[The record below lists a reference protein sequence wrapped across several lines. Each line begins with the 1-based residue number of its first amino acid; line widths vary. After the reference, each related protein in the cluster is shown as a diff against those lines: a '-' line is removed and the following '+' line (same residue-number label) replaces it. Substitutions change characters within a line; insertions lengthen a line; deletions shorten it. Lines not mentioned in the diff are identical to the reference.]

1 MKKSALN
8 FICGIILAL
17 AGVVLAADFDD
28 DVKSYSVFENTP
40 TSTVIGKIEIKN
52 VDAADVTQ
60 LVVSMAGKRNAMPK
74 AEDLFYVPQSPIK
87 DDSSKI
93 WLVFAVKDGNLL
105 DHETA
110 DSVYT
115 VIFTVQDEN
124 GLQDTIIREINLLDV
139 NEAPVIA
146 GKDTVI
152 SIPESLANGK
162 VAGSIRVS
170 DPDIKHY
177 REFGHL
183 EYSILSANVP
193 FKMDSNKIIVTDASR
208 LDYEVLK
215 PDTSFSF
222 RVQVAN
228 CELNKSSGKYDG
240 PCLYDT
246 AKVTIAVSDMSE
258 MTHIVPC
265 EGGSC
270 SSCSGDNC
278 VDVMDSICIGSNCQ
292 GVNPYD
298 SVLTVGVK
306 ENSPTGY
313 IVLNYAVSDDDVGT
327 GHKDTLIATMKNTNN
342 SGADSLFRIN
352 TRKINGEWRVVVS
365 VKDGSKLDYERVKET
380 HAMTIYV
387 TDPDD
392 PAGMRDSLRRIIKV
406 VDENEAPRA
415 RDADL
420 KPCENLPKGSVIG
433 KLDVVDPDTK
443 HVKEFAHLEYSII
456 DAGTPFMVD
465 SNIVIVNDPSKMD
478 YELAVHGYSFRV
490 QVANCELNQITG
502 KYDGACL
509 YDTARVTVDFL
520 NINEVPK
527 IIVDGPVPDG
537 HDDSDSLCVA
547 YCDTTNRGVSASDT
561 LTIGVKENTEDSL
574 LTKSGTVLFKYTVV
588 DEDTGHVAGAK
599 VKWVDVSTSIPSV
612 STKGTDLFKI
622 EYSNGLIT
630 VRVKDEKL
638 LDYEVL
644 RKASSHNDPDPEY
657 TMAIIVTDPDGLA
670 DTLYRTIRIV
680 DVNEKPLFEVWPITI
695 TENNKIND
703 SLGHVE
709 HPSDID
715 SLSRNPALYD
725 NGFKMTGGDTGLV
738 KLAKDPTDLM
748 RVMLRANVI
757 LDCESGEYVC
767 GQDSLYW
774 VELTYGDTTLQTAYT
789 DLKVPVKLI
798 DLNEPPT
805 ILTDTIGI
813 AENSPKGTVVDMIK
827 WEDIDRFDTVMSF
840 KIVKDPTGC
849 FDIGLSTG
857 ILTVNKDNCAGLDY
871 EKNETVT
878 IRVAITDM
886 VNITDR
892 SLIAGDP
899 ITITKEIKVNIHD
912 VNEPASITDTTISE
926 PELTSVSTEI
936 DSVRATEPG
945 IDVKPD
951 PNPVEADT
959 NKAPDERHDSVV
971 DTSEHEIAADT
982 LKHDSVVDTLKHDSY
997 ELSEETFA
1005 KPSFRV
1011 RMVGPFKFA
1020 IVMNDDAPATARSY
1034 AVMDLQGRIMQK
1046 GEITSTETLVP
1057 VLNSGSYVVKVGLGM
1072 RRVNVH

>member
-1 MKKSALN
+1 
-8 FICGIILAL
+8 
-17 AGVVLAADFDD
+17 
-28 DVKSYSVFENTP
+28 
-40 TSTVIGKIEIKN
+40 
-52 VDAADVTQ
+52 
-60 LVVSMAGKRNAMPK
+60 
-74 AEDLFYVPQSPIK
+74 
-87 DDSSKI
+87 
-93 WLVFAVKDGNLL
+93 
-105 DHETA
+105 
-110 DSVYT
+110 
-115 VIFTVQDEN
+115 
-124 GLQDTIIREINLLDV
+124 
-139 NEAPVIA
+139 
-146 GKDTVI
+146 
-152 SIPESLANGK
+152 
-162 VAGSIRVS
+162 
-170 DPDIKHY
+170 
-177 REFGHL
+177 
-183 EYSILSANVP
+183 
-193 FKMDSNKIIVTDASR
+193 MDSNKIIVTDASR

-313 IVLNYAVSDDDVGT
+313 IVLNYAAFDDDVGT
-327 GHKDTLIATMKNTNN
+327 EHKDTLIATMKNTNN

-406 VDENEAPRA
+406 IDVNEAPRA

-420 KPCENLPKGSVIG
+420 KPSENLPKGSVIG
-433 KLDVVDPDTK
+433 KLDAVDPDTK

-478 YELAVHGYSFRV
+478 YELVVHEYSFRV
-490 QVANCELNQITG
+490 QVANCELNATTG

-537 HDDSDSLCVA
+537 YDDSDSICIA
-547 YCDTTNRGVSASDT
+547 HCDTTNRGVTSAGI
-561 LTIGVKENTEDSL
+561 LTIGVRENSNNPNGSMKIVSPTDM
-574 LTKSGTVLFKYTVV
+574 VLFQYHVV
-588 DEDTGHVAGAK
+588 DEDSSHVAGAK
-599 VKWVDVSTSIPSV
+599 VSWFDAATTIPSV

-622 EYSNGLIT
+622 EYSNGVIT
-630 VRVKDEKL
+630 VRVKDEKR
-638 LDYEVL
+638 LDYESL
-644 RKASSHNDPDPEY
+644 RNATSRDDSDPEY
-657 TMAIIVTDPDGLA
+657 TMGIVVTDPYGLA
-670 DTLYRTIRIV
+670 DTLYRKIRII
-680 DVNEKPLFEVWPITI
+680 DMNEMPLFEVWPITI
-695 TENNKIND
+695 VENNRIGD
-703 SLGHVE
+703 SLAIVE

-715 SLSRNPALYD
+715 SLSGNSDLYD
-725 NGFKMTGGDTGLV
+725 NGFKMTGDDTSLFW
-738 KLAKDPTDLM
+738 LDKDPTDLM
-748 RVMLRANVI
+748 RAVLRAKEV
-757 LDCESGEYVC
+757 LDCENGEYIC

-774 VELTYGDTTLQTAYT
+774 IELIYGDTTLKTVYS
-789 DLKVPVKLI
+789 DVKIPVKLI
-798 DLNEPPT
+798 DLNEPPE
-805 ILTDTIGI
+805 ILTDSMGVD
-813 AENSPKGTVVDMIK
+813 ENSPKGTVVDTVK
-827 WEDIDRFDTVMSF
+827 WFDVDRFDTAMDF

-849 FDIGLSTG
+849 FDIGRTTG
-857 ILTVNKDNCAGLDY
+857 IVAVKKDNCAGLDY
-871 EKNETVT
+871 EKNPNVT
-878 IRVAITDM
+878 INVSVSDM
-886 VNITDR
+886 VEVASD
-892 SLIAGDP
+892 LIAGSS
-899 ITITKEIKVNIHD
+899 ITVVKSIKVNIHD
-912 VNEPASITDTTISE
+912 VDEPASITDTTISE
-926 PELTSVSTEI
+926 PESISDSTEI
-936 DSVRATEPG
+936 DTVRATEPG
-945 IDVKPD
+945 IDVESD
-951 PNPVEADT
+951 PAVADT
-959 NKAPDERHDSVV
+959 SKVPDEKHD
-971 DTSEHEIAADT
+971 AATDT
-982 LKHDSVVDTLKHDSY
+982 LKHDSVVDTLKHDSF
-997 ELSEETFA
+997 ELSEDTFA

-1011 RMVGPFKFA
+1011 KMVGLFKFV
-1020 IVMNDDAPATARSY
+1020 IVMDDDAPASLKSY
-1034 AVMDLQGRIMQK
+1034 AVMDLQGRVVNRGK
-1046 GEITSTETLVP
+1046 ITSTETLVP
-1057 VLNSGSYVVKVGLGM
+1057 ALNRGSYVVRVGLGM